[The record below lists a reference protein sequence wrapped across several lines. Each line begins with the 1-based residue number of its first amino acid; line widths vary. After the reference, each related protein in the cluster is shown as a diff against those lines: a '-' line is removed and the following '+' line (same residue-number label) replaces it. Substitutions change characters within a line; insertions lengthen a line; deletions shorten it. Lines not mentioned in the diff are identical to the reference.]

1 MTFFRFPNHTMKL
14 KTPSIK
20 VQGKKVFWHVILHSY
35 LCNALRKFFV
45 KVESNWCFSK
55 IYSEIKARDQSIHAR
70 KKLFYLVIAKNYLFT
85 VSWKFLIK
93 IKYTWGREIK
103 EQAPQLTLLYRNR
116 AVRSSH
122 RRCCMRKLFLKFF
135 AISTGNTGVGV
146 YFWKNCRPLDL
157 QPY

>member
-55 IYSEIKARDQSIHAR
+55 IYSEIKSTWPINSRKEEIVLSCDSKELFVHRFVKVFDQNQIH
-70 KKLFYLVIAKNYLFT
+70 V
-85 VSWKFLIK
+85 
-93 IKYTWGREIK
+93 GREIK